1 MRNIFSIVFS
11 LCFFIVNSQTLKFID
26 NALLPVEN
34 VSIDL
39 IDANQKSIY
48 TSNYLGEIYLD
59 KSIFELNQTITFQTS
74 HISFIGSQH
83 TIEKNDTIIFLN
95 KKNILL
101 DQVFITAQITPKNQ
115 SNVVFFTITFQLI
128 MSSYLVL

>member
-1 MRNIFSIVFS
+1 MRNVFSILFS

-26 NALLPVEN
+26 NDSFPVEN

-59 KSIFELNQTITFQTS
+59 KSIFELIEVNRNEVTNEIMRIIIELLRIF
-74 HISFIGSQH
+74 HKVIIKIYINIS
-83 TIEKNDTIIFLN
+83 K
-95 KKNILL
+95 
-101 DQVFITAQITPKNQ
+101 
-115 SNVVFFTITFQLI
+115 
-128 MSSYLVL
+128 